1 MGESVARSSAPKGI
15 PKAPSGITGL
25 DQITNGGLP
34 RGRASLVAGGPGSG
48 KTLFGMEFL
57 VRGALEFGE
66 PGVAMT
72 FEETADELIAN
83 LGSLGHDLPAMVR
96 SRNLVIDHVHVERR
110 EIEETGEYD
119 LQGLFIRLEHAID
132 SIKAKRVLLDT
143 IEVLFAGLQNAAIVR
158 SELRRLFR
166 WLKDKGVTSIIT
178 AETGPKT
185 LTRRGLEEY
194 VADCVI
200 QLDHRVNEQI
210 STRRIR
216 VVKYRGSVHGTNEYP
231 FLIDDRG
238 LSVLPITSIGL
249 THEAK
254 EERISSGAAG
264 LDEMLGGRGFY
275 RASSVLV
282 TGTAGTGKSILAA
295 HFANASCARG
305 ERCVYF
311 AFEESPSQILRNMR
325 SVGLDLA
332 HWIKKGL
339 LTIHSTRPT
348 STGLEN
354 HLVTMHRVVVDN
366 TPSTV
371 IVDPI
376 TNLISVGDKSA
387 VKSMLTR
394 LIDFL
399 KLQQITAFF
408 TNLSTPSQGAEQTM
422 TEISSLMDVW
432 ISVRDVEEGIARRRL
447 IYILKSRGM
456 AHSNQVREFR
466 ISDGG
471 LDIIHAGEKPH
482 TGIAQVRG
490 KVDGKVKDAR

>member
-1 MGESVARSSAPKGI
+1 MANNETRGI
-15 PKAPSGITGL
+15 AKAPSGIVGL
-25 DQITNGGLP
+25 DKITSGGLP

-57 VRGALEFGE
+57 VRGALEYGE

-72 FEETADELIAN
+72 FEETAEELTSN
-83 LGSLGHDLPAMVR
+83 LSSLGYDIPGMVKAGK
-96 SRNLVIDHVHVERR
+96 LVVDHVHIERR
-110 EIEETGEYD
+110 EIEETGAYD
-119 LQGLFIRLEHAID
+119 LQGLFIRLDHAIE

-143 IEVLFAGLQNAAIVR
+143 VEVLFSGLQNSAIVR

-166 WLKDKGVTSIIT
+166 WLKEKGVTSVIT
-178 AETGPKT
+178 AETGPRS
-185 LTRRGLEEY
+185 LTHRGFEEY

-200 QLDHRVNEQI
+200 QLDHRVHEQI

-231 FLIDDRG
+231 FLIDQRG
-238 LSVLPITSIGL
+238 LSVLPITAVGL
-249 THEAK
+249 NHEAR
-254 EERISSGAAG
+254 EERISTGVDG
-264 LDEMLGGRGFY
+264 LDEMVGGRGFY
-275 RASSVLV
+275 RASSVLI

-325 SVGLDLA
+325 SVGLDLGR
-332 HWIKKGL
+332 WIEKGL
-339 LTIHSTRPT
+339 LTIHATRPT

-354 HLVTMHRVVVDN
+354 HLVQMHRLIVDSM
-366 TPSTV
+366 PATV

-376 TNLISVGDKSA
+376 TNLISVGDPPA

-394 LIDFL
+394 LIDYL
-399 KLQQITAFF
+399 KLRQITAFF
-408 TNLSTPSQGAEQTM
+408 TNLSSGSQDAEATS

-432 ISVRDVEEGIARRRL
+432 ISVRDVEHGIARRRL
-447 IYILKSRGM
+447 LYVLKSRGM
-456 AHSNQVREFR
+456 GHSNQVREFQ
-466 ISDGG
+466 ISDRG
-471 LDIIHAGEKPH
+471 LKIVHAVEGAAAAGPTPVKGKGN
-482 TGIAQVRG
+482 GIKRFS
-490 KVDGKVKDAR
+490 ARQA